1 MNPVAVI
8 VMVDFSFLLSTTKV
22 ISEPLKM
29 QMHFEMYSS
38 FALASSP
45 IPITVDDQ
53 LGIHVAPVPQTSGLI
68 W

>member
-1 MNPVAVI
+1 
-8 VMVDFSFLLSTTKV
+8 MVDFSFLPSTTKV

-45 IPITVDDQ
+45 IPITVDQ
-53 LGIHVAPVPQTSGLI
+53 LGIHVAHLLFLFPKHQVLSGRGY
-68 W
+68 